1 MGKMIAFFMGVFILG
16 TLFSGFSGSGS
27 NNMTSTYITQ
37 SISATDTK
45 IYVASTDGL
54 LSEDVIYI
62 GNEQI
67 AYTSLG
73 TDSGGDYLNVPSS
86 GRGYNGTQ
94 PVAHIITVNDD
105 PMVYNDNTNII
116 NQDLNANIS
125 VVMGNNGLNS
135 IWLIPY
141 DFFKSLP
148 KLLSMQFSFLTGD
161 MAIVGYMF
169 LACSIGLVITVAMS
183 MLWVAAGVIKI
194 L

>member
-37 SISATDTK
+37 NITPTDTK
-45 IYVASTDGL
+45 IYVASTDGFL
-54 LSEDVIYI
+54 TEDYIYV

-67 AYTSLG
+67 VYTSLG
-73 TDSGGDYLNVPSS
+73 SDSGGDYFGIPAD

-94 PVAHIITVNDD
+94 AVAHVITTNDD

-116 NQDLNANIS
+116 NQALSANIS

-135 IWLIPY
+135 IWLIPFN
-141 DFFKSLP
+141 FFKNLP
-148 KLLSMQFSFLTGD
+148 KLISMQFSFFTGD

-169 LACSIGLVITVAMS
+169 LACSCGLVITLALS

>member
-1 MGKMIAFFMGVFILG
+1 MGKMITFFMGVFILG
-16 TLFSGFSGSGS
+16 LLFSGFSGAGS
-27 NNMTSTYITQ
+27 DTLTATYITQ
-37 SISATDTK
+37 NVTETDTK
-45 IYVASTDGL
+45 IYVQSTDGL

-67 AYTSLG
+67 EYTSLG
-73 TDSGGDYLNVPSS
+73 SDAGGDFLGVPSD
-86 GRGYNGTQ
+86 GRGYNGTIAT
-94 PVAHIITVNDD
+94 AHIITANDD
-105 PMVYNDNTNII
+105 PMVYNDNSNII

-125 VVMGNNGLNS
+125 VVMGNNGFNS

-141 DFFKSLP
+141 HFFISLP
-148 KLLSMQFSFLTGD
+148 KLISMQFSFFTGD

-169 LACSIGLVITVAMS
+169 LACSCGLVITLALS